1 MSLEHRNGPG
11 VQECRRDGPA
21 LDGLGVALHRAS
33 AEAGDLLQC
42 SFQGTRGHPS
52 PAVCLVD
59 EEAGDPPIRSLA
71 GLLEVGALVLDARK
85 LVGGSELTPADAVR
99 VLVDERGVGAALANS
114 ALLGGSVPFRRPR
127 AIGALRVEGDAPAA
141 APDAVVLLD
150 EPGEVRPGR
159 LVQRLNA
166 EAGHAGRTLSRT
178 RAEPGAAM
186 LRLST
191 CDANPADIRPVP
203 RRLPSVAG
211 AASTR
216 PQAAAIGHPTSP
228 AKIVLRIS
236 SGGGFVTPQTN
247 LRALPSFTLYG
258 DGTVIVPGVI
268 TQMYPGPAIYPLIR
282 SKLRESQ
289 VQALLRSAAHA
300 GLLARG
306 PIDYGTVGVT
316 DMPTTTV
323 LLNAG
328 GRQVSARPTRW
339 ARPAARRF
347 RPGRPR
353 RARLSRGSSPAF
365 RTVCPARAM
374 SRGRSPSTSHPPTA
388 RRSPAPPRSCGR

>member
-1 MSLEHRNGPG
+1 MRILLTSVLF
-11 VQECRRDGPA
+11 
-21 LDGLGVALHRAS
+21 LGAFA
-33 AEAGDLLQC
+33 
-42 SFQGTRGHPS
+42 
-52 PAVCLVD
+52 
-59 EEAGDPPIRSLA
+59 
-71 GLLEVGALVLDARK
+71 
-85 LVGGSELTPADAVR
+85 
-99 VLVDERGVGAALANS
+99 
-114 ALLGGSVPFRRPR
+114 
-127 AIGALRVEGDAPAA
+127 
-141 APDAVVLLD
+141 
-150 EPGEVRPGR
+150 
-159 LVQRLNA
+159 
-166 EAGHAGRTLSRT
+166 
-178 RAEPGAAM
+178 
-186 LRLST
+186 
-191 CDANPADIRPVP
+191 
-203 RRLPSVAG
+203 SVAG

-316 DMPTTTV
+316 DMPTTTL

-328 GRQVSARPTRW
+328 GRHVARQAYALGATGGSPLPARQARARKALMRFIAGLPHGVSGARYVPRALAVYVAPSDGQAQPGASGVVWPLRHNLATAGKRVPSGLNYRCISVGGAGARTLLATLRNANEVSLWSMRGSPGKRYQLIARPLLPDE
-339 ARPAARRF
+339 ADCASLAA
-347 RPGRPR
+347 
-353 RARLSRGSSPAF
+353 
-365 RTVCPARAM
+365 
-374 SRGRSPSTSHPPTA
+374 
-388 RRSPAPPRSCGR
+388 